1 MHGDRRGVIV
11 GFLAYLAW
19 GLITIYWKALHRFD
33 AFELIGHRI
42 VWSVALMVGLLT
54 VTRRWRSVVRA
65 GRTPRTLAFL
75 AGASLLL
82 SCNWSFYVYSV
93 VHGHV
98 VETALGY
105 FMAPIGTMCIGVLAM
120 KETLHAAQRVAL
132 VFAVAAVVV
141 LTVAYGRFPAL
152 ALGLA
157 VSWTLYGWLKRLVP
171 LHPIESLAGET
182 AVVFVPAMVLV
193 LVHQA
198 SGRGALSTGSNKEIV
213 LLLLSGVATAVPLM
227 MFAYAAKRVP
237 FTILG
242 PMNYLVP
249 SINFLLGVFA
259 YHERLTPARVVGFA
273 LVWVALAIM
282 TVDMVRR
289 PLAASGGATATEPS
303 AT

>member
-1 MHGDRRGVIV
+1 MRTDRRGILV

-19 GLITIYWKALHRFD
+19 GLITIYWKALHHFD

-42 VWSVALMVGLLT
+42 VWSALLMVLLLSIS
-54 VTRRWRSVVRA
+54 RRWTTLVRA
-65 GRTPRTLAFL
+65 LRTPRTLGILVA
-75 AGASLLL
+75 AALLL
-82 SCNWSFYVYSV
+82 SCNWTFYVYSV

-120 KETLHAAQRVAL
+120 KETLRLPQRVAL
-132 VFAVAAVVV
+132 IFAVAAVVV
-141 LTVAYGRFPAL
+141 LTVAYGRVPWL

-157 VSWTLYGWLKRLVP
+157 LTWTTYGWLKRLVP

-182 AVVFVPAMVLV
+182 AVVFVPALVLV
-193 LVHQA
+193 LVHQS
-198 SGRGALSTGSNKEIV
+198 SGHGVLSTGSTTEIV
-213 LLLLSGVATAVPLM
+213 LLLLSGIATAVPLM

-249 SINFLLGVFA
+249 SINFLLGVLA
-259 YHERLTPARVVGFA
+259 YHEHLTAARLVGFC
-273 LVWVALAIM
+273 LVWVALVIM
-282 TVDMVRR
+282 TIDMLRR
-289 PLAASGGATATEPS
+289 PRLAPAEPATADC
-303 AT
+303 